1 MTLGE
6 CINNYLNE
14 HKMSMRKFA
23 ALAGVSHA
31 YISNIINKKT
41 SRGNDPV
48 PSIDV
53 YRGVAKAMGID
64 LETLISMVDDKIAW
78 GEQKKEPVLITENG
92 HEIDYEEFMEIVRQL
107 TSENVE
113 LLKDQ
118 GRILLKHQKSQGGQ

>member
-23 ALAGVSHA
+23 TLSGVSHA
-31 YISNIINKKT
+31 YISNIVNGKT
-41 SRGNDPV
+41 SRGNSPV

-64 LETLISMVDDKIAW
+64 VQTLIAMVDDEIAW
-78 GEQKKEPVLITENG
+78 GEQKKKPATTKGDGSEEK
-92 HEIDYEEFMEIVRQL
+92 YEEIRQIFD
-107 TSENVE
+107 E
-113 LLKDQ
+113 LNLKNAESL
-118 GRILLKHQKSQGGQ
+118 REYALFLLQRQKSQDDQ